1 MHYTEWP
8 CHSPPNTIPNRNAN
22 INSPQGT
29 LNSVDSSTVGTIQNL
44 GINQIPIIIEIHKL
58 INKLQNSH
66 TMQYNESMRMY
77 LLIRTSKV
85 TVEAWVS
92 IFLINSPDQIY
103 AEASLKNT
111 ALESTLDSQTSTDRN
126 IDASFKE

>member
-1 MHYTEWP
+1 
-8 CHSPPNTIPNRNAN
+8 
-22 INSPQGT
+22 
-29 LNSVDSSTVGTIQNL
+29 
-44 GINQIPIIIEIHKL
+44 
-58 INKLQNSH
+58 
-66 TMQYNESMRMY
+66 MQYNESMRMY